1 MAPDC
6 EHVFCNTCITEWL
19 TSNQTCPLDRTNL
32 TVGALK
38 PAPRILRNFL
48 SRLTLSC
55 YYQIQGCPALL
66 TLESLATHLL
76 DCDFN
81 PKRLVTCQSGC
92 GISITFEELQKH
104 NCLQCLKFDME
115 LLTIVQKENEEKIS
129 EMQSELNLQAIVQ
142 KQNEEKMLK
151 MQFELDLLKAEIDKL
166 KKGNPA
172 KQSTSSDSQLLPT
185 AGQSQ
190 AVNQGTVLT
199 DQSWLTNISIYMNTR
214 DLLFQYCCP
223 TPKKWMLKIAR
234 KNISES
240 LCPLEIVNTLIQN
253 SHESRWPPGI
263 RSEEAR
269 EANRDQLTAYR
280 YRYLYKTFKNNQL
293 GNGIEVLTSIGIIM
307 AVDNTHMDED
317 MVARKNISESLCPL
331 EIVNTLIQNSHESRW
346 PPGIRSEEARE
357 ANRDQLT
364 AYRYRNLSKSLSIGI
379 IMAVDNTHMDEDMV
393 INPGFLVLIPNFLYL
408 SW

>member
-1 MAPDC
+1 MGIDITRFCGDVDGDLLCSICSFVLEDPIQAPDC

-190 AVNQGTVLT
+190 AVNQ
-199 DQSWLTNISIYMNTR
+199 
-214 DLLFQYCCP
+214 
-223 TPKKWMLKIAR
+223 IAR